1 MKPRLW
7 LTRPAQQA
15 PATARQFAA
24 LGFTVV
30 PVPVLEVVPLA
41 EAAQIHAARARILDF
56 DRYDFAIF
64 VSQNAVAYGAALL
77 DDYWPQLPLHSRFLA
92 VGQAT
97 AQALAVAGLP
107 VVSKL
112 PLNSAMNSEALLALP
127 ELAQVEGQQVL
138 IFRGLG
144 GRDHLAHSLR
154 ARGARV
160 DYCELY
166 RRQCPAQAARQVA
179 DALALGAAWLS
190 AHSGESLHNVHAL
203 LQAQAPA
210 ADWLQWPLLVP
221 GARVA
226 ALAGELGFQ
235 QILTADNAT
244 DQAMVA
250 RLQQALAETRS

>member
-15 PATARQFAA
+15 SETERRFAA
-24 LGFTVV
+24 LGFAVV
-30 PVPVLEVVPLA
+30 SVPVLEIVPLVEA
-41 EAAQIHAARARILDF
+41 EQMHAARARILDF

-97 AQALAVAGLP
+97 AQALVDAGLP
-107 VVSKL
+107 VVSEL
-112 PLNSAMNSEALLALP
+112 PLSSAMNSEALLALP
-127 ELAQVEGQQVL
+127 ELAHMENQQVL
-138 IFRGLG
+138 ILRGLG
-144 GRDHLAHSLR
+144 GRDHLASSLR

-166 RRQCPAQAARQVA
+166 RRQCPAQAPARVA

-190 AHSGESLHNVHAL
+190 AHSGESLHNLHAL
-203 LQAQAPA
+203 LQAQAPSGE
-210 ADWLQWPLLVP
+210 WLRWPLLVP
-221 GARVA
+221 GERVA

-235 QILTADNAT
+235 QVLTAHNAT

-250 RLQQALAETRS
+250 RLQQALTEP